1 MNREYDA
8 IVVGGGLA
16 GLTSA
21 AYLCKYGVKTLLVE
35 KGEKTGGLVNT
46 FWHQGFAFDAGI
58 RAFENSGI
66 LFPMLKS
73 LGINMEFNENP
84 VSIGIQNE
92 WVNLDSRDSLQS
104 YAYMLTTLFPNNA
117 RDIARIADEI
127 EKVMGYMDVLY
138 GIDNPLFL
146 ENVQDLQY
154 LMKTLLP
161 WLLRYQVNI
170 RKAGRLNEPVY
181 SYLKHFTDNAALTDM
196 IAQHFFRNTPTFF
209 ALSYFGLY
217 LDYQLLPNLAIHEA
231 VLAELVDERPHQ
243 FAQALIESG
252 IPPQLKLLRDSD
264 LNPIEQAMRQ
274 TMELQ
279 IAPFTNFDPSRN
291 NKDDRGEVKTLAHMA
306 VKGYT
311 FFVTNDANALRLIE
325 RADQLGTSLDALKTL
340 HFYEDIYLLF
350 RNGAMQL
357 ADAKNLYRYLYY
369 MTKRERDGNPAWGDF
384 CGGMDKL
391 YASIS

>member
-1 MNREYDA
+1 MSPRPE
-8 IVVGGGLA
+8 VVKMQIDL
-16 GLTSA
+16 SQP
-21 AYLCKYGVKTLLVE
+21 
-35 KGEKTGGLVNT
+35 NP
-46 FWHQGFAFDAGI
+46 AF
-58 RAFENSGI
+58 S
-66 LFPMLKS
+66 S
-73 LGINMEFNENP
+73 L
-84 VSIGIQNE
+84 
-92 WVNLDSRDSLQS
+92 
-104 YAYMLTTLFPNNA
+104 LTTPTELIAVDANFFLPPDRTNLKA
-117 RDIARIADEI
+117 RTAYSFEQFRDIWIA
-127 EKVMGYMDVLY
+127 
-138 GIDNPLFL
+138 PL
-146 ENVQDLQY
+146 
-154 LMKTLLP
+154 
-161 WLLRYQVNI
+161 
-170 RKAGRLNEPVY
+170 
-181 SYLKHFTDNAALTDM
+181 H
-196 IAQHFFRNTPTFF
+196 
-209 ALSYFGLY
+209 
-217 LDYQLLPNLAIHEA
+217 QLLPNLAIHEA

-264 LNPIEQAMRQ
+264 LSPIEQAMRQ

-340 HFYEDIYLLF
+340 HFYEGIYLLF